1 MPALQPEQG
10 SAMIEWSGENWCER
24 SDGYVQTVD
33 VIERPDGES
42 RKLSKKQRKRQ
53 KKAKRVPFG
62 FARALPKQQRKR

>member
-1 MPALQPEQG
+1 M
-10 SAMIEWSGENWCER
+10 SIEWSGENWYKR

-33 VIERPDGES
+33 VIERPDG

-62 FARALPKQQRKR
+62 FARALPKQKRKR